1 MGPETRDERLTKGS
15 ARVLTHVRARLRS
28 GVAVAALAVAAALP
42 VANAAATGAPSV
54 APTGAP
60 SAATG
65 GPLSVAP
72 GAAPTIGASVL
83 TLPNLGPYVQFARVT
98 YNNSSSQYD
107 SKLQLIVVQASYAA
121 KAYVAQLHAE
131 NPNIKVL
138 AYQSPWIRPSSD
150 PTGYASCLTGN
161 GSYPANWYMTAST
174 GVREMWTS
182 PVTMYQMDFGNSAF
196 LAACATHAIAMA
208 KSIGADGV
216 FMDGVASSIFWD
228 QLPKKCTTVAQGA
241 SATCTSDT
249 LWQNNMTTALGY
261 LTAQLHAQHMLFIGN
276 VSGGNVTGIGNG
288 GPAVWQRFDTQMD
301 GAMEESWTYGTNHAP
316 LPTSEVTNGLA
327 NVAWA
332 EAHGKYTMLNDDI
345 TNCSSCSGYG
355 MATLMLV
362 GQKLTSYDLSSG
374 SYNNYSAWW
383 ASYDKGAGMGVSLG
397 NYSTQANGLMVRRF
411 LNGTIVVND
420 TTQPITDVVFGTVPA
435 HSAII
440 H

>member
-1 MGPETRDERLTKGS
+1 MGPETRGERSHRGS
-15 ARVLTHVRARLRS
+15 ARLLSHVRARLRRS
-28 GVAVAALAVAAALP
+28 VALAGLTLAGALP
-42 VANAAATGAPSV
+42 VANAAATGL
-54 APTGAP
+54 P
-60 SAATG
+60 SA
-65 GPLSVAP
+65 SP
-72 GAAPTIGASVL
+72 GAAPTIGGPVL

-98 YNNSSSQYD
+98 YTNASSSYD
-107 SKLQLIVVQASYAA
+107 PKLQLIVVQPSATVKS
-121 KAYVAQLHAE
+121 YVAQLHQE
-131 NPNIKVL
+131 NPKIKVL
-138 AYQSPWIRPSSD
+138 AYQSPWLRPSSD
-150 PTGYASCLTGN
+150 PSGDTTCLAGN
-161 GSYPANWYMTAST
+161 GSYPANWYMTSKT
-174 GVREMWTS
+174 GAREVWSS
-182 PVTMYQMDFGNSAF
+182 PTTTYQMDFGNSAY
-196 LAACATHAIAMA
+196 LAACAAHAITMA

-216 FMDGVASSIFWD
+216 FMDGIASSIYWD
-228 QLPKKCTTVAQGA
+228 QLPAKCSTVALGA

-249 LWQNNMTTALGY
+249 AWQNSMTTALGY
-261 LTAQLHAQHMLFIGN
+261 LTGQLHAQHLLLIGN

-362 GQKLTSYDLSSG
+362 GQGLTSYDLSAG

-383 ASYDKGAGMGVSLG
+383 DSYGKGSGLGVSLG
-397 NYSTQANGLMVRRF
+397 NYTTQANGLLVRRF

-420 TTQPITDVVFGTVPA
+420 TANPIGDRLFGTVPA
-435 HSAII
+435 FSALI